1 MHKFEGRVSLT
12 KNWPGGRKKAVVIV
26 PTIGEGSVPDW
37 NREVAAFTRP
47 YWPAKDKQDPVV
59 EAAFAG
65 LEPGS
70 KAELS
75 GFQEESGLNGMKINV
90 TKGAPPGT
98 VAIVG

>member
-1 MHKFEGRVSLT
+1 MKAFQGRKSLT
-12 KNWPGGRKKAVVIV
+12 RNWPGGRKKATVIV
-26 PTIGEGSVPDW
+26 AAGEDRSVPDW

-70 KAELS
+70 KAMLS
-75 GFQEESGLNGMKINV
+75 GFEDPGKNGPIV
-90 TKGAPPGT
+90 TVSKEVPTET
-98 VAIVG
+98 VILGG